1 MLGEWVKANTALKQD
16 QVDVVSASASP
27 LVAEDG
33 TSRSWPTDLK
43 AIAPSLFSAS
53 STSSKRRVARLQ
65 AKLDA
70 AKRVAELEEKER
82 EERGLAQRKLI
93 DMQLAVD
100 EAAADLPPELG
111 PSSMLHAD
119 PSPVGKGCHD
129 CDVSPGVGPP
139 APSATND
146 VGALA
151 EAFVKAIQLQKSDQ
165 MDNFLARQST
175 GKELPTFSGNP
186 EYWPVFAHLFR
197 SSTETC
203 GFSDA
208 ENLGRL
214 NRALKGKAMESV
226 LMLLCISGN
235 VPKILK
241 HLEQRFGRGDL
252 VIQRLITKAKDC
264 RAVRLDDMESLLDF
278 HAAVESLTECMK
290 LLKHTGHT
298 AIHASLATHA

>member
-1 MLGEWVKANTALKQD
+1 MKANTALKQD
-16 QVDVVSASASP
+16 QVDAVSASPSP

-33 TSRSWPTDLK
+33 TSRSWPTGLK

-53 STSSKRRVARLQ
+53 SMSSKRRVARLQ
-65 AKLDA
+65 VKLVA

-82 EERGLAQRKLI
+82 EERRPAQGKLI

-100 EAAADLPPELG
+100 EAAADLPSELG

-119 PSPVGKGCHD
+119 PSPVGKSCHD
-129 CDVSPGVGPP
+129 RDVSPGVGPP

-151 EAFVKAIQLQKSDQ
+151 EAFVKAVQLQKSDQ

-175 GKELPTFSGNP
+175 GKKLPTFSGNP
-186 EYWPVFAHLFR
+186 EEWPVFAHLFR

-214 NRALKGKAMESV
+214 NRALKEKARESV

-252 VIQRLITKAKDC
+252 VIQRLITNAKDC
-264 RAVRLDDMESLLDF
+264 RGC
-278 HAAVESLTECMK
+278 LT
-290 LLKHTGHT
+290 G
-298 AIHASLATHA
+298 